1 MTDPAGPA
9 SDEHDDTAGL
19 RSLES
24 WGTTRDYL
32 QAIWN
37 RRDFV
42 TALPLEQMRTS
53 HLDTFLGNI
62 WHLINPLLT
71 AGVYY
76 LIFGVF
82 FQANRTIPNYTL
94 WLVIG
99 VFTYGLTQSSVLGGA
114 RSISDSQGLMRSFR
128 FPRAIVPMASVIS
141 NLISF
146 GFQFIVVV
154 IVALLSGV
162 GVSTRWLA
170 LPLILAMH
178 TALNLGGAFVAAR
191 LNDAFADVQQ
201 LIPFV
206 FRLLQ
211 YSSGVMFSV
220 DRILASSNAWLRGF
234 VIYNPLVSILDLYRW
249 AIMGSTVDLRR
260 AVIAMVTSVAL
271 LIFGFRFFR
280 VAEHRYGK
288 P

>member
-1 MTDPAGPA
+1 MTSDPAEQRA
-9 SDEHDDTAGL
+9 DDHRGL

-24 WGTTRDYL
+24 WGSARDYL
-32 QAIWN
+32 QAIWA

-42 TALPLEQMRTS
+42 TALPMEQMRTS
-53 HLDTFLGNI
+53 HLDTLLGNV
-62 WHLINPLLT
+62 WHLANPLLT

-82 FQANRTIPNYTL
+82 FGANATTPNYIL

-99 VFTYGLTQSSVLGGA
+99 VFTYSLTQSSVLGGA
-114 RSISDSQGLMRSFR
+114 RSITDGQGLMRSFR
-128 FPRAIVPMASVIS
+128 FPRAIVPISSVIS

-146 GFQFIVVV
+146 AFQFAVVV
-154 IVALLSGV
+154 LVAFMSGV
-162 GVSTRWLA
+162 GVSRRWLVI
-170 LPLILAMH
+170 PLILVVH
-178 TALNLGGAFVAAR
+178 SALNLGGAFVAAR
-191 LNDAFADVQQ
+191 LNDSFQDVQQ
-201 LIPFV
+201 LIPFL

-211 YSSGVMFSV
+211 YTSGVMFSV
-220 DRILASSNAWLRGF
+220 DRILSYDNAWVRGF
-234 VIYNPLVSILDLYRW
+234 AIYNPLVHILDMYRW
-249 AIMGSTVDLRR
+249 AIMGTPLRLDR
-260 AVIAMVTSVAL
+260 AGIAIAESVLL